1 MLTRRQVVAI
11 SAASLFAPAVVTPA
25 VRAAAYPERPILMI
39 VPVAAGGPTDT
50 NGRILAA
57 EISNILGQKVVV
69 ENKGGTGTNLGSAY
83 VAHSDPDGYT
93 LLFGTS
99 SLASNG
105 ALYRTLDHSPTKDL
119 APVSLATKFPLF
131 MFVPNSSP
139 AKTVQEFID
148 DVTAHPG
155 QRVMASPGTGGGP
168 YLAEMYFLQ
177 MTHLKMT
184 HAPYHG
190 AAPAFIDLIPGRVNC
205 YFGSGA
211 LLTYSRSGKVRVLAS
226 TGAKRS
232 AATPNTPTI
241 GETVHGYAA
250 QSWEGVFA
258 PAKTPPAIV
267 EKLNAAIVKALA
279 EKTVI
284 KKLANGGY
292 TAARTSPDGLR
303 KFLAADTAKW
313 RGVITKLGIKID

>member
-1 MLTRRQVVAI
+1 
-11 SAASLFAPAVVTPA
+11 
-25 VRAAAYPERPILMI
+25 MI

-50 NGRILAA
+50 NGRILA
-57 EISNILGQKVVV
+57 EEMSKILGQKVVV
-69 ENKGGTGTNLGSAY
+69 ENKGGAGTNLGSAY

-105 ALYRTLDHSPTKDL
+105 ALYRTLDYSPTKDL
-119 APVSLATKFPLF
+119 APVSLVTKFPLF

-139 AKTVQEFID
+139 AKTVQKFID
-148 DVTAHPG
+148 DVKAHPG
-155 QRVMASPGTGGGP
+155 QRVMASPGTGSGP
-168 YLAEMYFLQ
+168 YLAEMSFLQ
-177 MTHLKMT
+177 TAHLKMT

-211 LLTYSRSGKVRVLAS
+211 LLTYSRSGKVRLLAS
-226 TGAKRS
+226 TGTKRS
-232 AATPNTPTI
+232 PATPNTPTI
-241 GETVHGYAA
+241 GETVHGYDAET
-250 QSWEGVFA
+250 WEGIFA
-258 PAKTPPAIV
+258 PAKTPPDII

-284 KKLANGGY
+284 EKLANGGY
-292 TAARTSPDGLR
+292 TAAPTSPDELR

-313 RGVITKLGIKID
+313 EGVITKLGLKIE